1 MKKNDILVI
10 LIGLIMAA
18 AAWFMFNKTRTEPKN
33 SMVVIYKDGNL
44 YRTLSLFEDE
54 IVRIEDE
61 DGRINIIS
69 IKDGKADMIE
79 ANCQD
84 KICVNTRAAHKDGQS
99 IVCLPNRVVVEIK
112 GAEEDIIDGVSE

>member
-18 AAWFMFNKTRTEPKN
+18 AAWLLFNKKQAEPQN
-33 SMVVIYKDGNL
+33 SMAVIYKDGSL
-44 YRTLSLFEDE
+44 YKEVPLDGDE
-54 IVRIEDE
+54 IVKIEDE
-61 DGRINIIS
+61 EGRINIIS

-84 KICVNTRAAHKDGQS
+84 KLCVNTRPAWKDGQS

-112 GAEEDIIDGVSE
+112 SAEKDVIDGVSE